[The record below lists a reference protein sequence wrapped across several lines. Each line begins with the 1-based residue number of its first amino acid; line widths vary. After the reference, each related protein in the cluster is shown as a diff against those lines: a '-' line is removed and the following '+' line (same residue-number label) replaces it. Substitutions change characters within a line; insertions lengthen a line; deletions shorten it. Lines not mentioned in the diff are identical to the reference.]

1 MSASVS
7 GSGGSGPLFRSTGRD
22 GTTTFE
28 VDAPRLTRRQ
38 NKTRPIGRVGY
49 ASRPRRERFPPS
61 SRPTTL
67 PSSLF
72 ARLGQRFSPQA
83 SPFFPRAPIPGSSRR
98 RSAVW
103 PSRDRSSSAPTPQIP
118 AKPRWRATLGMRTS
132 ARGRETRRRSRSKSR
147 RRRRRRR
154 WRKKKKK
161 KKKRSNGKRAEAVEG
176 GIRTRRGREG
186 DGAVAEAAGTR
197 ERVKP
202 GWLTR
207 LPCPVE
213 MPTV

>member
-7 GSGGSGPLFRSTGRD
+7 GSRGSGPLFRSTGRD

-132 ARGRETRRRSRSKSR
+132 ARGREKEQQQEQEHEEEEEEEEMEEEEEEEEEAQQRQKSRSGRRRNKDKERE
-147 RRRRRRR
+147 RRR
-154 WRKKKKK
+154 WR
-161 KKKRSNGKRAEAVEG
+161 G
-176 GIRTRRGREG
+176 G
-186 DGAVAEAAGTR
+186 
-197 ERVKP
+197 
-202 GWLTR
+202 
-207 LPCPVE
+207 
-213 MPTV
+213 